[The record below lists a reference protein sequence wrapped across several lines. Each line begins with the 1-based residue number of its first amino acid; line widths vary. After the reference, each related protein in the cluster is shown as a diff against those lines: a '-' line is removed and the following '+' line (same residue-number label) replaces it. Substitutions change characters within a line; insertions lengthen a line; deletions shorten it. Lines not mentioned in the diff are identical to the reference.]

1 MRVLGEL
8 KKEKRNQQGGLQIY
22 FNSVRW
28 SIKGIWCQ
36 ACSSVCGV
44 VNVVL
49 CMLLAGRRT
58 ITDPPWGTAASDMLE
73 LAT

>member
-1 MRVLGEL
+1 M
-8 KKEKRNQQGGLQIY
+8 Y

-28 SIKGIWCQ
+28 SIKGIGCQ
-36 ACSSVCGV
+36 ACSSVCEV

-73 LAT
+73 S